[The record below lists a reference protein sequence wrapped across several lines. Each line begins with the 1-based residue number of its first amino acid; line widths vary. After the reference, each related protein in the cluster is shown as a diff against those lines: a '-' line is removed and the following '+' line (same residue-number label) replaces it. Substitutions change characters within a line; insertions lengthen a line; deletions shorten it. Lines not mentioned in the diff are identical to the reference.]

1 MVKGRPLQALPP
13 SPRPDAGRLL
23 SLAPGSP
30 TRFSELLRQR
40 KPPVQAF
47 DEPQSDREEERPEDL
62 VDGEAAQVALKAAD
76 PPTTERAPDAPPSD
90 EIAVL
95 DPAQVA
101 AAAAIEEPWRQVMRD
116 VSAAISSFCNDR
128 AVGNSDGWQV
138 QMELRPDVIADT
150 TLNLSLSPHWLVLR
164 FHARNEV
171 SQDLLS
177 KGQQDLVSSLENSLV
192 RKREI
197 SISFDSS

>member
-1 MVKGRPLQALPP
+1 
-13 SPRPDAGRLL
+13 
-23 SLAPGSP
+23 
-30 TRFSELLRQR
+30 
-40 KPPVQAF
+40 
-47 DEPQSDREEERPEDL
+47 
-62 VDGEAAQVALKAAD
+62 
-76 PPTTERAPDAPPSD
+76 
-90 EIAVL
+90 
-95 DPAQVA
+95 
-101 AAAAIEEPWRQVMRD
+101 VMRD